1 MATFKRINGD
11 YTIKT
16 LNSSDTV
23 TLQTASTVITG
34 DLTVQGNAT
43 LTGNINADRIFSG
56 SSSVE
61 IPTPGGNVAI
71 SVGGTSNVAVFS
83 NSALSVSGN
92 VAGNYILGNGSQLT
106 GVTATVIGVVPL
118 LSVTGNV
125 DAGNLRTAGVI
136 TAAGNVTG
144 GNIATAGNISAQGT
158 VEALQVRSDLVGS
171 VFADDSSLIVD
182 AVDNHVF
189 TNAVTVAGEVL
200 AQRVRSDLIGSVF
213 ADDSSLIV
221 DAIDNRIF
229 TNSVS
234 ALGNVVGGNVITAG
248 TITATGNIATSGTFL
263 GNFAGNITGNLAVP
277 GSNTQVIFN
286 NSGSAG
292 ASAAFTFDSSS
303 NVVTVGGTVSST
315 GNISA
320 AGNITAGNVLASA
333 NVNATTHTGTT
344 VSVTGNITGG
354 NIVSNSVVAGELAVT
369 ASNVT
374 FALSGNVNLGTRY
387 INNVGSPTQALD
399 AATKQYVDDLVSS
412 GITIHTPVRVESP
425 TALTATYAQGG
436 NVYTVTDTVANSTV
450 VFSTAAN
457 LQVNDQLW
465 FSNSFQGIQ
474 ANTAYFVVS
483 APNTSAAVLS
493 TSYSGPAV
501 SNITSAAGLTESV
514 RVNSGIGATLT
525 NAGANAA
532 LTIDGITLSV
542 SDRVLIYQ
550 QANAA
555 HNGVY
560 VVSNVGNATVAWVM
574 TRSSDMDRYIPND
587 INGIDSGDYFFVQE
601 GNTGEAESYVMTAP
615 TGPVILGYDG
625 LTFTQFSASKAYQA
639 GDGLTLTGTTFSV
652 NVDNDTTAI
661 VADIVVVKSGANL
674 VTPNI
679 GNATGNSLTLTG
691 NGTVSATVV
700 TATGNVSG
708 GNVLTAGVVSAT
720 GNITAGNVSATN
732 LTGTLAT
739 AAQTNITSVGILTS
753 LSVSGNVDGGNLRT
767 AGVVSATG
775 NVTGNFFVGNGS
787 LLTGVVATGIG
798 TLSSLSVSGNIDTG
812 NLRTAGVVSATGN
825 VTGSQFNG
833 SGAGL
838 TAVPGANVT
847 GTVANATFATTASSA
862 TTATT
867 VTGAAQANITSVGT
881 LTALSVS
888 GNIDGG
894 NLRTT
899 GSISAAGNT
908 TSGNVSVGVGTVS
921 VGNIVNTNAN
931 GVGNIGSSTTYYNTV
946 FAKATSAQ
954 YADLAEMYSADA
966 EYEPGTVL
974 RFGGSREVT
983 VCTRAADPRVAGVVS
998 KEPAYVMN
1006 SGLGSEFVAVVAL
1019 TGRVHTRVVGPV
1031 AKGDMMV
1038 SAGNGCAQACAT
1050 PAMGTVI
1057 GKSLVDFTGST
1068 GIIEIVIGR
1077 V

>member
-16 LNSSDTV
+16 LNNSDTV

-61 IPTPGGNVAI
+61 IPVPGGNVAI
-71 SVGGTSNVAVFS
+71 SVGGTTNVAVFS
-83 NSALSVSGN
+83 NSALSVAGN
-92 VAGNYILGNGSQLT
+92 VSGNYILGNGSQLT
-106 GVTATVIGVVPL
+106 GIVATEIGNVISLSVIGNADV
-118 LSVTGNV
+118 
-125 DAGNLRTAGVI
+125 GNLRTAGVV

-144 GNIATAGNISAQGT
+144 GNVVTTGNVSALGT

-182 AVDNHVF
+182 AIDNHVF

-200 AQRVRSDLIGSVF
+200 AHRVRSDLVGSVF

-221 DAIDNRIF
+221 DAIDNRVF
-229 TNSVS
+229 TNSVF
-234 ALGNVVGGNVITAG
+234 ALGNVVGGNIITAG
-248 TITATGNIATSGTFL
+248 TITATGNIVTSGTFL
-263 GNFAGNITGNLAVP
+263 GNFAGNISGNLTVP

-292 ASAAFTFDSSS
+292 ASAAFTFDSAS

-320 AGNITAGNVLASA
+320 TGNITAGNILGGA

-354 NIVSNSVVAGELAVT
+354 NIVSNIIVASELAVN

-387 INNVGSPTQALD
+387 INNVGTPVQALD
-399 AATKQYVDDLVSS
+399 AATKQYVDDSVSS
-412 GITIHTPVRVESP
+412 GITVHTPVRVASSNG
-425 TALTATYAQGG
+425 LTTTYAQGG
-436 NVYTVTDTVANSTV
+436 NVYTVTNTVANSTV

-474 ANTAYFVVS
+474 ANTAYFVIS

-501 SNITSAAGLTESV
+501 SNITSASGLTESV

-542 SDRVLIYQ
+542 SDRVLVYN
-550 QANAA
+550 QANAVN
-555 HNGVY
+555 NGVY
-560 VVSNVGNATVAWVM
+560 VVSNVGNATVAWIM
-574 TRSSDMDRYIPND
+574 TRSSDMDRYIPNN
-587 INGIDSGDYFFVQE
+587 INGVDVGDYFFVQE
-601 GNTGEAESYVMTAP
+601 GNNGEGQSYVMTAP
-615 TGPVILGYDG
+615 DMSFVIGYNG
-625 LTFTQFSASKAYQA
+625 LTFTQFSASKAYEA
-639 GDGLTLTGTTFSV
+639 GDGLSLTGTTFNV

-661 VADIVVVKSGANL
+661 WADLVVVKSGANL

-700 TATGNVSG
+700 TATGNVTG
-708 GNVLTAGVVSAT
+708 GNVLTAGLVSAT
-720 GNITAGNVSATN
+720 GQITGSQFNGSGSGLTAVPGANVSGTVANATFA
-732 LTGTLAT
+732 TT
-739 AAQTNITSVGILTS
+739 AATVSGAAQANITSVGTLTS
-753 LSVSGNVDGGNLRT
+753 LSVTGNIGTGNLRT
-767 AGVVSATG
+767 AGEVSATG
-775 NVTGNFFVGNGS
+775 NVTGNFFVGNGR

-798 TLSSLSVSGNIDTG
+798 TLASLSVTGNIDTG
-812 NLRTAGVVSATGN
+812 NLRTAGLITATGN
-825 VTGSQFNG
+825 IS
-833 SGAGL
+833 
-838 TAVPGANVT
+838 
-847 GTVANATFATTASSA
+847 
-862 TTATT
+862 
-867 VTGAAQANITSVGT
+867 
-881 LTALSVS
+881 
-888 GNIDGG
+888 GG
-894 NLRTT
+894 NLITAQTVSTT
-899 GSISAAGNT
+899 GGNSMNLSAP
-908 TSGNVSVGVGTVS
+908 SVQVNNGI
-921 VGNIVNTNAN
+921 GNIVLGNVVN
-931 GVGNIGSSTTYYNTV
+931 GGSPGQGNIGSAGSPFNTV
-946 FAKATSAQ
+946 HARATSAQ
-954 YADLAEMYSADA
+954 YADLAEMYAADA
-966 EYEPGTVL
+966 DYEPGTVL
-974 RFGGSREVT
+974 SFGGDREVT
-983 VCTRAADPRVAGVVS
+983 VCTQAADPRVAGVVS

-1006 SGLGSEFVAVVAL
+1006 SGLSSEFVAVVAL

-1057 GKSLVDFTGST
+1057 GKSLADFTGST
-1068 GIIEIVIGR
+1068 GTIEIVIGR